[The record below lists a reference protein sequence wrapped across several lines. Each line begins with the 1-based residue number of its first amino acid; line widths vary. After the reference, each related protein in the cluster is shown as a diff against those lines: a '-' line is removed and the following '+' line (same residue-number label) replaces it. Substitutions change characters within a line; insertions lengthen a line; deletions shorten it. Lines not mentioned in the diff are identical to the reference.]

1 MEKCKVVKM
10 DIKEEDIKEP
20 NDEVIVE
27 EETQKP
33 GETGSNEQR
42 GLDYEQM
49 VNVANQLHQENTRL
63 RSALEEAH
71 VRYNLARLGF
81 LMEVTQAKEGVFRKA
96 FIMQAAEEIEKT
108 LYPRDKEHPKNDNK

>member
-1 MEKCKVVKM
+1 MEKGKVVKM
-10 DIKEEDIKEP
+10 DIKEKDIKEP
-20 NDEVIVE
+20 KGEVVV

-33 GETGSNEQR
+33 EETKSNEQR

-71 VRYNLARLGF
+71 VRYNLTRLGF

-108 LYPRDKEHPKNDNK
+108 LYPRDKEQPKNDSK